1 MAATRLLLLMAA
13 ALVLLVARGSDA
25 QLSAG
30 FYSASCPSVHG
41 VVRQVMSQAVMNN
54 SRSGAAILRLFFHDC
69 FVNGCD
75 ASLLL
80 DDTPTTP
87 GEKGA
92 GANAGGST
100 FGFDL
105 IDDIKTQVEAACPA
119 TVSCADILALAA
131 RDSVNLLG
139 GPSWAVPLG
148 RRDAT
153 SPNATGAATDLP
165 GPDSSLDRLV
175 AAFAA
180 KGLTSRDLAALSG
193 AHTVGMARC
202 LSFRTRVYCDDNV
215 SPAFASQGRQLC
227 PASGGDATA
236 APLDAST
243 PAEFDNGYYR
253 NLVAGAGLLHSDQE
267 LFNNGPLDSLVRLYS
282 ANGAAFS
289 SDFAASMVRLGNVS
303 PLTGSAGEIRID
315 CRKALLNKSISP
327 SCPKPRVCGFASSL
341 SVTQHYKY
349 QHSSATFAATSV
361 RSFLS
366 HTATSIDHPSK
377 KVAQLIECSTMVAS
391 SRVLLVLDLA
401 LLAAVSCLA
410 GTAAAL
416 STEYYNKR
424 CPSLQPTVRSAVAR
438 AVAAD
443 PNAGAAVLR
452 LFFHD
457 CFVNGCDASVLLDD
471 GTAPGEKGAGPN
483 ANSLRGYE
491 VIDAAKSAVEAACPG
506 AVSCAD
512 VLAIAARDAVSLL
525 GGPSW
530 NVRMGRR
537 DARSA
542 SRDAAN
548 ANLPGPGSG
557 LPALVAAFK
566 AKGLSA
572 RDMTA
577 LSGVHTVGRA
587 RCAEF
592 RGRVNANAGEAIN
605 ATFAAGLRGACPAAG
620 GADGALAPLDPVT
633 PDAFDNGYFRALVER
648 RGLLHSDQ
656 ELFNGG
662 SQDALV
668 RKYASNGA
676 AFFSDF
682 AKAMVRMGNL
692 APAPGTPLE
701 VRINCRRPN

>member
-303 PLTGSAGEIRID
+303 PLTGSAGEQ
-315 CRKALLNKSISP
+315 KAL
-327 SCPKPRVCGFASSL
+327 GFGIASES
-341 SVTQHYKY
+341 Q
-349 QHSSATFAATSV
+349 
-361 RSFLS
+361 
-366 HTATSIDHPSK
+366 
-377 KVAQLIECSTMVAS
+377 
-391 SRVLLVLDLA
+391 LA

-577 LSGVHTVGRA
+577 LSGAHTVGRA

>member
-1 MAATRLLLLMAA
+1 
-13 ALVLLVARGSDA
+13 
-25 QLSAG
+25 
-30 FYSASCPSVHG
+30 
-41 VVRQVMSQAVMNN
+41 
-54 SRSGAAILRLFFHDC
+54 
-69 FVNGCD
+69 
-75 ASLLL
+75 
-80 DDTPTTP
+80 
-87 GEKGA
+87 
-92 GANAGGST
+92 
-100 FGFDL
+100 
-105 IDDIKTQVEAACPA
+105 
-119 TVSCADILALAA
+119 
-131 RDSVNLLG
+131 
-139 GPSWAVPLG
+139 
-148 RRDAT
+148 
-153 SPNATGAATDLP
+153 
-165 GPDSSLDRLV
+165 
-175 AAFAA
+175 
-180 KGLTSRDLAALSG
+180 
-193 AHTVGMARC
+193 
-202 LSFRTRVYCDDNV
+202 
-215 SPAFASQGRQLC
+215 
-227 PASGGDATA
+227 
-236 APLDAST
+236 
-243 PAEFDNGYYR
+243 
-253 NLVAGAGLLHSDQE
+253 
-267 LFNNGPLDSLVRLYS
+267 
-282 ANGAAFS
+282 
-289 SDFAASMVRLGNVS
+289 
-303 PLTGSAGEIRID
+303 
-315 CRKALLNKSISP
+315 
-327 SCPKPRVCGFASSL
+327 
-341 SVTQHYKY
+341 
-349 QHSSATFAATSV
+349 
-361 RSFLS
+361 
-366 HTATSIDHPSK
+366 
-377 KVAQLIECSTMVAS
+377 MVAS